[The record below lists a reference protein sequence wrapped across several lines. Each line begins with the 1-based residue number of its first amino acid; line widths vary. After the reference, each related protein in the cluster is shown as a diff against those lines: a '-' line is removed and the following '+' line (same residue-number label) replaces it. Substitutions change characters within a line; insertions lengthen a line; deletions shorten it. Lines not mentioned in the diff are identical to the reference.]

1 MKLPRPGTAAERD
14 TLLRQKLNRAFAQ
27 TDGIA
32 LALLGELD
40 DLPSNDLGY
49 GVGSINQAQ
58 RAQGVFERSGEDRYL
73 VRSKYMIFQQ
83 RRIGTA
89 NGSRCVCSFCSAGA
103 GSLPIIA
110 SHSRPI
116 DVATLMVLHGGR
128 RYACRHR
135 RRAVPIPTSFA
146 ADSGPWVSDDPT
158 FRLDLSPALAGLFL
172 WVDST
177 ALAP

>member
-1 MKLPRPGTAAERD
+1 LKLPRPGTAAERD

-83 RRIGTA
+83 ATDRNGKWLPMCLQLLQR
-89 NGSRCVCSFCSAGA
+89 GSRQ
-103 GSLPIIA
+103 P
-110 SHSRPI
+110 SH
-116 DVATLMVLHGGR
+116 
-128 RYACRHR
+128 HR
-135 RRAVPIPTSFA
+135 
-146 ADSGPWVSDDPT
+146 
-158 FRLDLSPALAGLFL
+158 
-172 WVDST
+172 
-177 ALAP
+177 LAPEAD